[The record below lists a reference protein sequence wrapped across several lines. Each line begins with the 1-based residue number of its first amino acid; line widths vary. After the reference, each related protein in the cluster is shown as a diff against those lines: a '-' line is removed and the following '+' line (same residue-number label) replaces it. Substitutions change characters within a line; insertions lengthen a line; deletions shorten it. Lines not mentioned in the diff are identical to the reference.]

1 MSPPPSDHY
10 PGYRYS
16 PRPRKEKTHCS
27 TAAVCSRLC
36 RGTSRGAK
44 SIFMFHKSEQRQTN
58 GLQLLPTKKKK
69 KGGTG
74 SKVFHSAPSYLAHS
88 PGGVIAQSIQILDG
102 CGKTTVAKLSEATI
116 TARRSKTGR
125 HYVTLWPLLAQV

>member
-1 MSPPPSDHY
+1 MSPSPSNHF

-27 TAAVCSRLC
+27 TAAVCSLLC

-44 SIFMFHKSEQRQTN
+44 SIFMFHTSEQRQTN

-69 KGGTG
+69 KGLNG
-74 SKVFHSAPSYLAHS
+74 SKVFHSAPSYLMHS
-88 PGGVIAQSIQILDG
+88 AVIAQSIRSCLRKLWSKHCCCQKHQSQQQQVYLILRG
-102 CGKTTVAKLSEATI
+102 LSI
-116 TARRSKTGR
+116 
-125 HYVTLWPLLAQV
+125 